1 MKSKKYRTEIDS
13 EDNYCVISAVT
24 EDVEDIVH
32 TAQRLINDGWVPLS
46 GIAIDDNRIYQTLQK
61 EFTNG

>member
-1 MKSKKYRTEIDS
+1 MKSKKCKTKIHS
-13 EDNYCVISAVT
+13 LDNYCVISAAT

-32 TAQRLINDGWVPLS
+32 TAQRLINAGWVPLS
-46 GIAIDDNRIYQTLQK
+46 GIAIDDNRIYQTLEK

>member
-1 MKSKKYRTEIDS
+1 MKSKKCKTKIHS
-13 EDNYCVISAVT
+13 QDNYCVISAAT

-46 GIAIDDNRIYQTLQK
+46 GIAIDDNRIYQTLEK

>member
-1 MKSKKYRTEIDS
+1 MKSKKCKTKIIS
-13 EDNYCVISAVT
+13 QDNYCVISAPT

-46 GIAIDDNRIYQTLQK
+46 GIAIDDNRIYQTLEK

>member
-1 MKSKKYRTEIDS
+1 MKSKKCKTKIIS
-13 EDNYCVISAVT
+13 QDNYCVISAAT

-46 GIAIDDNRIYQTLQK
+46 GIAKSQIL
-61 EFTNG
+61 

>member
-1 MKSKKYRTEIDS
+1 MKSKKYRTKIHS
-13 EDNYCVISAVT
+13 EDNYCVISAAT

-46 GIAIDDNRIYQTLQK
+46 GIAIDDNRIYQTLEK
-61 EFTNG
+61 GFTNG